1 MKGLSLF
8 KKKSSKKNRSSDV
21 DDSSSSQQQTQ
32 QTRTSDSRSNGNS
45 SPQDMNVDSATQ
57 STKREADINT
67 HSRAKR
73 GQNIF
78 AQKID
83 LNEHFETP
91 FFAKSDTSIQFIDT
105 SLVDNF
111 IFASLSAKERRLLI
125 DAMIMETV
133 PAGTIIIRQGDTG
146 DFFYVVDDGHVSFA
160 VDGNHVGACG
170 RGGSFG
176 ELALLYNCPR
186 AATCLANTT
195 CRLWKVDQRTFRYML
210 ANNTASQQKD
220 IHDVLRKVPFLAELD
235 ESNLVRISDAL
246 TSVTFPEGERIINK
260 GDVGEVF
267 YIMREGKVKVHDI
280 GFGDSTYIDQE
291 LNQGDYFGERAL
303 LTGDARSANVTA
315 ISNCTTLCLSRE
327 TFEKVLGPLQG
338 LIDHSMKKRTLEGVP
353 VFANSQFQPFE
364 MARLTDMLV
373 ERSFPAG
380 TVLAEEGKPF
390 EPNLYIIREGR
401 VVVASSSGQIN
412 TLMDAD
418 YFGENWLKLEP
429 GSPSQQTITVQA
441 DTECGVLT
449 RKAIESVIGDIRRLG
464 QPAHV
469 ANQSLKNNIRYK
481 DLVKFRIL
489 GVGTFGKVW
498 LVSHKRTGVPYALKQ
513 LSKREIIGHHQVEGV
528 IREKNIMAS
537 IDHPFVVNLVATFQD
552 ERHLFMLIE
561 LVQGGELFSVIHT
574 ETRDGIPNGNSRFYA
589 ACILESLSHLHY
601 RGICYR
607 DLKPENI
614 LIDAKGYCVL
624 VDLGFAKVV
633 SDKTYTLCGTP
644 EYLAPEI
651 ILSKGHDKGVD
662 YWAFGVLI
670 YEMLVGRSPF
680 YSYGTDQVSLFKRIV
695 QVKYSF
701 PPGGMVSEPA
711 QDLIQRLIV
720 RRQAN
725 RFGCLAR
732 GDMDVRDHY
741 WFNVI
746 DVEKLLVKHIPA
758 PWVPRIKDPLDAS
771 HFDSYRHM
779 ENEPPSNKPH
789 LSAAQQAMFT
799 DF

>member
-8 KKKSSKKNRSSDV
+8 KKKSSKKKGSNEEDT
-21 DDSSSSQQQTQ
+21 SSQQQT
-32 QTRTSDSRSNGNS
+32 TRSSESRSNGNS
-45 SPQDMNVDSATQ
+45 SPQDMNVDTPSQ
-57 STKREADINT
+57 VLKREADIGT

-133 PAGTIIIRQGDTG
+133 PAGTIIIRQGDVG

-235 ESNLVRISDAL
+235 ESNLIRISDAL

-267 YIMREGKVKVHDI
+267 YIMREGKVKIHDI

-291 LNQGDYFGERAL
+291 AGQGDYFGERAL

-315 ISNCTTLCLSRE
+315 ITNCTTLCLSRE

-338 LIDHSMKKRTLEGVP
+338 LIDHAMKKRTLEGVP

-364 MARLTDMLV
+364 MARLTDLVV

-401 VVVASSSGQIN
+401 VVIASSSGQVN

-418 YFGENWLKLEP
+418 YFGENWLKLEL
-429 GSPSQQTITVQA
+429 GSPSKQTITVQA

-449 RKAIESVIGDIRRLG
+449 RKDIESVIGDIRRLG
-464 QPAHV
+464 QPAHF
-469 ANQSLKNNIRYK
+469 AGQSLKNNIRYK

-614 LIDAKGYCVL
+614 LIDSKGYCVL

-633 SDKTYTLCGTP
+633 TDKTYTLCGTP

-732 GDMDVRDHY
+732 GDMDIRDHY

>member
-1 MKGLSLF
+1 MSF
-8 KKKSSKKNRSSDV
+8 EQQ
-21 DDSSSSQQQTQ
+21 SSSSRNTQ
-32 QTRTSDSRSNGNS
+32 NGDEPEPMDIDPPS
-45 SPQDMNVDSATQ
+45 SGA
-57 STKREADINT
+57 TKREADINT
-67 HSRAKR
+67 HNRVRQKQQR

-83 LNEHFETP
+83 LTENFETP
-91 FFAKSDTSIQFIDT
+91 CYPKSESAIQFIDT

-111 IFASLSAKERRLLI
+111 IFASLSGKERRLLI
-125 DAMIMETV
+125 DAMQLETV
-133 PAGTIIIRQGDTG
+133 PAATVIIKQGDVG
-146 DFFYVVDDGHVSFA
+146 DYFYVVDDGHVSFA

-235 ESNLVRISDAL
+235 DTNLTRISDAL

-267 YIMREGKVKVHDI
+267 YILREGKVKVHDI
-280 GFGDSTYIDQE
+280 GFGDSQYIDQE
-291 LNQGDYFGERAL
+291 LGIGDFFGERAL
-303 LTGDARSANVTA
+303 LTGDARSANITA
-315 ISNCTTLCLSRE
+315 ITNCTTLCLSRE

-338 LIDHSMKKRTLEGVP
+338 LIDHAMKKRTLEGVP
-353 VFANSQFQPFE
+353 IFANSQFQPFE
-364 MARLTDMLV
+364 MARLTDCLV

-380 TVLAEEGKPF
+380 YIIAEEGKPY

-401 VVVASSSGQIN
+401 VIVASSTGQIN

-418 YFGENWLKLEP
+418 YFGEGWLKEEP
-429 GSPSQQTITVQA
+429 GAPSRQTITVQA
-441 DTECGVLT
+441 NTECGVLS
-449 RKAIESVIGDIRRLG
+449 RRDIEGVIGDIRRLG
-464 QPAHV
+464 RPLTFM
-469 ANQSLKNNIRYK
+469 NQTLNKNIRYK

-498 LVSHKRTGVPYALKQ
+498 LVSHKRTGTPYALKQ

-537 IDHPFVVNLVATFQD
+537 LSHPFVVNLVATFQD

-574 ETRDGIPNGNSRFYA
+574 EQRDGIPNGNSRFYA
-589 ACILESLSHLHY
+589 ACILESLSHLHH

-614 LIDAKGYCVL
+614 LIDSKGYCVL

-633 SDKTYTLCGTP
+633 TDKTYTLCGTP

-662 YWAFGVLI
+662 YWAFGILI

-701 PPGGMVSEPA
+701 PPNMLSEPA

-758 PWVPRIKDPLDAS
+758 PWVPKIKDPLDAS

-789 LSAAQQAMFT
+789 LSATQQAMFT

>member
-1 MKGLSLF
+1 MLIPSLLPLF
-8 KKKSSKKNRSSDV
+8 TFFLQPSNDNS
-21 DDSSSSQQQTQ
+21 
-32 QTRTSDSRSNGNS
+32 RTNGT
-45 SPQDMNVDSATQ
+45 PQDMQTETPAVEREKTINVHARVRQ
-57 STKREADINT
+57 Q
-67 HSRAKR
+67 R

-83 LNEHFETP
+83 LTEDFETP
-91 FFAKSDTSIQFIDT
+91 RYPKSDTAIQFIDT

-111 IFASLSAKERRLLI
+111 IFASLSSKERRLLI
-125 DAMIMETV
+125 DAMIMETL
-133 PAGTIIIRQGDTG
+133 PAGTVIIKQGEVG
-146 DFFYVVDDGHVSFA
+146 DFFYVVDEGHVSFA

-195 CRLWKVDQRTFRYML
+195 CRVWKVDQRTFRYML

-220 IHDVLRKVPFLAELD
+220 IHDVLRKVPFLSELD
-235 ESNLVRISDAL
+235 ESNMLRISDAL

-267 YIMREGKVKVHDI
+267 YILREGKVKVHDI
-280 GFGDSTYIDQE
+280 GFGDSKYVDQE
-291 LNQGDYFGERAL
+291 IGPGDWFGERAL
-303 LTGDARSANVTA
+303 LTGDARSAHVTA
-315 ISNCTTLCLSRE
+315 ITNCTTLCLSRE

-338 LIDHSMKKRTLEGVP
+338 LIDHAMKKRTLEGVP
-353 VFANSQFQPFE
+353 IFANSQFQPFE
-364 MARLTDMLV
+364 MARLTDLLI

-380 TVLAEEGKPF
+380 TVLAEEGKPH
-390 EPNLYIIREGR
+390 EQNLYIIREGR
-401 VVVASSSGQIN
+401 VVIANSNGIIN

-418 YFGENWLKLEP
+418 YFGENWLKDEP
-429 GSPSQQTITVQA
+429 GSPSKQTITVQA

-449 RKAIESVIGDIRRLG
+449 RRDIESVVGQIKRLG
-464 QPAHV
+464 QPI
-469 ANQSLKNNIRYK
+469 NSLHNALNKSIRYK

-498 LVSHKRTGVPYALKQ
+498 LVSHKRTGTPYALKQ
-513 LSKREIIGHHQVEGV
+513 LNKREIIGHHQVEGV

-537 IDHPFVVNLVATFQD
+537 IEHPFVVNLVATFQD
-552 ERHLFMLIE
+552 DRHLFMLIE

-614 LIDAKGYCVL
+614 LIDGKGYCVL

-711 QDLIQRLIV
+711 QDLIQRLVV

-732 GDMDVRDHY
+732 GDMDIRDHY

-746 DVEKLLVKHIPA
+746 DVDKLLLKHIPA

-771 HFDSYRHM
+771 HFDSYRHV
-779 ENEPPSNKPH
+779 ENEAPTNKPH
-789 LSAAQQAMFT
+789 LTATQQTLFKE
-799 DF
+799 F